1 MKKFVLPLIFVLAG
15 MSFVTYSFLDTF
27 IIPKNTRA
35 VSFNDNDFWGE
46 ESSSSSSSSSKSS
59 KPSSSS
65 SKPSTSSSERSSSQ
79 SSFSFSDN
87 PNISTTEYYE
97 DLTEEQIAA
106 LFTSEPEFREYE
118 HYSDPDIY
126 IDIKTYRDDA
136 NTTTFYVADVR
147 LKSLRYFKT
156 AFANNTFG
164 ENVSQR
170 TSDQCKAHK
179 GFLAISGDNY
189 GSQEAGYVLRNGQV
203 FRTSKSSSNLGANP
217 RSLAE
222 DLAIYRDGTFEI
234 FDERSVELQTIADK
248 GAWQVFSFGPGLVK
262 NGEVAVDV
270 NAEVDS
276 IIKNGA
282 DSKCQRMAIGIIAP
296 LHYCFVVCDG
306 RSSESDGFS
315 LWQMA
320 EIMDGL
326 HCYAAY
332 NLDGG
337 GSATMYLDDGT
348 GNANRLGHL
357 INKPNQNYYTHGS
370 GTNVQQRGVSDIVY
384 IGKES

>member
-1 MKKFVLPLIFVLAG
+1 MKKFVLPLVFVLAG

-35 VSFNDNDFWGE
+35 VSFNDDDFWGT
-46 ESSSSSSSSSKSS
+46 SSSSSNSSSKQ
-59 KPSSSS
+59 SSSQ
-65 SKPSTSSSERSSSQ
+65 Q
-79 SSFSFSDN
+79 SSFSFDDT
-87 PNISTTEYYE
+87 NISSNEYYE
-97 DLTEEQIAA
+97 NLTEEQIAS
-106 LFTSEPEFREYE
+106 LFTNEPIFEEYK

-126 IDIKTYRDDA
+126 IDVTTHRDPEDTTYY
-136 NTTTFYVADVR
+136 YVADIR

-156 AFANNTFG
+156 AFAKDTYG
-164 ENVSQR
+164 ENVSER

-189 GSQEAGYVLRNGQV
+189 GMQEAGYVLRNGQI
-203 FRTSKSSSNLGANP
+203 FRTSKSSSNLGSNP

-234 FDERSVELQTIADK
+234 FDEKTTDLQSVADK

-262 NGEVAVDV
+262 NGVITVDE
-270 NAEVDS
+270 NSEVDS
-276 IIKNGA
+276 IIKNGVT
-282 DSKCQRMAIGIIAP
+282 SQCQRMSIGMIAP
-296 LHYCFVVCDG
+296 LHYCFVTCDG
-306 RSSESDGFS
+306 RSNESAGFS
-315 LWQMA
+315 LIQTA
-320 EIMDGL
+320 QIMKDL
-326 HCYAAY
+326 HCYQAY
-332 NLDGG
+332 NMDGG

-357 INKPNQNYYTHGS
+357 INKPNQNYYNHST

-384 IGKES
+384 IGKE

>member
-35 VSFNDNDFWGE
+35 VSFNDDDFWGAI
-46 ESSSSSSSSSKSS
+46 SSSSSSSKSS
-59 KPSSSS
+59 S
-65 SKPSTSSSERSSSQ
+65 SKPSSNSSSQKSSSQTTSSSFVDMS
-79 SSFSFSDN
+79 
-87 PNISTTEYYE
+87 NISSTEYYE
-97 DLTEEQIAA
+97 NLTEEQIAA
-106 LFTSEPEFREYE
+106 LFTSEPNFREYE

-126 IDIKTYRDDA
+126 INITTHRDPED
-136 NTTTFYVADVR
+136 TTFYYVADIR

-156 AFANNTFG
+156 AFANDTYG

-170 TSDQCKAHK
+170 TSDICKNHR
-179 GFLAISGDNY
+179 GYLAISGDNY
-189 GSQEAGYVLRNGQV
+189 GAQEAGYVLRNGQI
-203 FRTSKSSSNLGANP
+203 FRTSKSSSNLGSNP

-234 FDERSVELQTIADK
+234 FDERTTDLQTIANK

-282 DSKCQRMAIGIIAP
+282 DSKCQRMAMGIIAP

-306 RSSESDGFS
+306 RSAESDGFS

-320 EIMDGL
+320 EIMKGL

-332 NLDGG
+332 NMDGG

-348 GNANRLGHL
+348 GNANKLGHL